1 MLDTEQLEKAIFWAC
16 EHEVCSPKPGNV
28 NCYSP
33 GHNMQLEDFIKSAR
47 AIAPVLSQAEPSV
60 GQLILQS
67 IKATRSVVNC
77 NTNLGIVLLFAPLC
91 KAVHNCESIEQLPE
105 SLNTVLLNLDVNDA
119 IDCFEAIRLAE
130 AGGLGV
136 NEQHD
141 INTQPTISLLA
152 AMDYAKNYDNIA
164 KQYTNNFKDILQSGL
179 PHLTEA
185 INYGE
190 SIEWASAFAYLKLL
204 SLIPDTLISRK
215 HGMGCA
221 ESVLEHSACIL
232 VKVSEN
238 NRLSHF
244 ERDIKA
250 WDKELKKKAIN
261 PGTTADMTAATLL
274 IYAFEQMLS

>member
-1 MLDTEQLEKAIFWAC
+1 MLDTEQLENAIFWAC
-16 EHEVCSPKPGNV
+16 EHEVRSPKPGNV
-28 NCYSP
+28 NCYSH

-47 AIAPVLSQAEPSV
+47 AIAPVLAQAEPPV

-67 IKATRSVVNC
+67 IKATRTIVNC

-136 NEQHD
+136 NDQHD
-141 INTQPTISLLA
+141 VNTQPTISLLA

-204 SLIPDTLISRK
+204 SIIPDTLICRK
-215 HGMGCA
+215 QGIECA
-221 ESVLEHSACIL
+221 QSVLDHSACIL
-232 VKVSEN
+232 EKVTGN